1 MRPVS
6 DSSRPFTIGLAIA
19 WLVLVGLPIWLSLA
33 LSDPLHGLPLLG
45 VVLWIVL
52 LRLARTLSPA
62 AHADALQRRGRYDE
76 ALAICERG
84 LAVAGRG
91 EWTGKR
97 RLVWINRRTS
107 ALLALG
113 RGDAA
118 LTSALEAMD
127 ISADPE
133 TLGTCALA
141 LLRLNRYDEA
151 AGAARLA
158 LSLTRERSL
167 ASHAVLAAINLAHGR
182 PAEAEALAQAGRS
195 DGRALQPLTHPEHY
209 ALCLAALCRAQREQG
224 KSEEADRY
232 LRDLRETARGRAP
245 LRGMV
250 LVEEAE
256 QLAALGDQAEAFKLL
271 AGAFDL
277 APDYVFWYVMQ
288 PGTFAALR
296 LDSRFAQ
303 AHGGAAAHFA
313 GLAAKAPD
321 VEFVA
326 LALAS
331 AQQYAHARPAIL
343 SSRSALA
350 MQVATLLG
358 TLLLLLWWTWR
369 FFLLS
374 A

>member
-1 MRPVS
+1 MRPVT
-6 DSSRPFTIGLAIA
+6 DSSRPFTFGLAIA
-19 WLVLVGLPIWLSLA
+19 WLVLVALPIWLSLA
-33 LSDPLHGLPLLG
+33 KADPLHGLPLLG
-45 VVLWIVL
+45 VVLWIGL
-52 LRLARTLSPA
+52 LRVARALSPA
-62 AHADALQRRGRYDE
+62 AHADSLQRHGRYDE
-76 ALAICERG
+76 ALAICTRA
-84 LAVAGRG
+84 LALTGRG
-91 EWTGKR
+91 EWTGMR
-97 RLVWINRRTS
+97 RLVWLNRRTS

-118 LTSALEAMD
+118 LTSTLEAME

-133 TLGTCALA
+133 TLGNCALA
-141 LLRLNRYDEA
+141 LLWLNRYDEA
-151 AGAARLA
+151 ARAARLV

-167 ASHAVLAAINLAHGR
+167 VSHAVLAVINLAHGR

-209 ALCLAALCRAQREQG
+209 ALCLAALCRAEREQG
-224 KSEEADRY
+224 KSGEAERY
-232 LRDLRETARGRAP
+232 LRDLREMVRRRAP

-250 LVEEAE
+250 LMEEAE
-256 QLAALGDQAEAFKLL
+256 QVATLGDLSEAFKLL
-271 AGAFDL
+271 ADGFDV
-277 APDYVFWYVMQ
+277 APDYVLWYVTQ

-296 LDSRFAQ
+296 LDSRFTQ
-303 AHGGAAAHFA
+303 AHDAATARFA
-313 GLAAKAPD
+313 GLAVKAPD

-331 AQQYAHARPAIL
+331 AQQDAHARPAIL
-343 SSRSALA
+343 SSQSALA
-350 MQVATLLG
+350 MQVATLVG